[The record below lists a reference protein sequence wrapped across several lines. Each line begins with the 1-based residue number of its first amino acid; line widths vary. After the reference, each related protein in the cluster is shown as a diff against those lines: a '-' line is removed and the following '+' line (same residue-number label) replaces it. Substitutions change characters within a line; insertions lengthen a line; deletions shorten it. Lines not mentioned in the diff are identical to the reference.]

1 MAVSNSDSDTSC
13 DIWFGPIKTTTL
25 TEGEAWCLEHFAGD
39 KALSLKL
46 GSLLLEFQVPMGPTE
61 LPIALT
67 PKECWEIQSNVGG
80 ELEWEK
86 KNVGKSILLKV
97 YRLLL
102 DYKNEEDTKDAV
114 EELNRQFALVVQSAE
129 H

>member
-1 MAVSNSDSDTSC
+1 
-13 DIWFGPIKTTTL
+13 
-25 TEGEAWCLEHFAGD
+25 
-39 KALSLKL
+39 
-46 GSLLLEFQVPMGPTE
+46 
-61 LPIALT
+61 
-67 PKECWEIQSNVGG
+67 
-80 ELEWEK
+80 LEWEK